1 MSCSIQ
7 YTLIVEPFKRELLAM
22 LHIVQSCQATN
33 HGQERQYADRN
44 NCENKDLIS
53 YRVLV
58 QNHSGVQMDMTR
70 GLLSIS
76 IQGEVAGNK
85 ILNDTSN

>member
-44 NCENKDLIS
+44 NCENKDFIS
-53 YRVLV
+53 LSRVSTESFGSTNGYDEGAFVHLDP
-58 QNHSGVQMDMTR
+58 GR
-70 GLLSIS
+70 GCW
-76 IQGEVAGNK
+76 
-85 ILNDTSN
+85 